1 MKNTTPKID
10 RATLLKGGGTAALAA
25 VLAGSLESR
34 AEACCFPIDLSY
46 GDSLTS
52 LASTTSVTEK
62 TSARKRRTGA
72 TEFTA
77 VRIWA
82 PKPGG
87 GGTAQ
92 PTAPWTLLFT
102 AANAEVNGNDE
113 NGSKHGNNGKPKAL
127 GGEIW
132 VYVK

>member
-1 MKNTTPKID
+1 VKNTTPKID

-25 VLAGSLESR
+25 VLAGTME
-34 AEACCFPIDLSY
+34 ADADACCFPIDLSY
-46 GDSLTS
+46 GDNLTS
-52 LASTTSVTEK
+52 MAATPIENTS
-62 TSARKRRTGA
+62 SRRRKTGA

-87 GGTAQ
+87 GGPAQ
-92 PTAPWTLLFT
+92 PTTPWTLLFT
-102 AANAEVNGNDE
+102 ASEAFVSGNDE
-113 NGSKHGNNGKPKAL
+113 NGNPHGSHGKPKAL